1 MRYHLNDAT
10 DRTMDIVHVVDQFYF
25 RRLALIVIAAVM
37 LLLAFIGFCKY
48 SICFF
53 HTAQKMVVEN
63 SETISFALSPLF
75 HWPDDSNL

>member
-1 MRYHLNDAT
+1 
-10 DRTMDIVHVVDQFYF
+10 MDIVHVVDQFYF

-53 HTAQKMVVEN
+53 HTAQKMVVVLYV
-63 SETISFALSPLF
+63 SKDIC
-75 HWPDDSNL
+75 